1 MSARVRWV
9 LVWTAAGLG
18 LVNLVAFLAYTAPR
32 AARKRDVAARTTALD
47 SELARQR
54 TQVQELRDRAETISA
69 NRRDARAFMDAQ
81 VGPAD
86 ASVVPIL
93 REVESLARKQGLSV
107 GTQSF
112 QREAVKGLPVERFGI
127 VMPVEGDYRQVTGLV
142 GELEASPTFVT
153 LDRMSARTSA
163 ATAEGSEQVG
173 LDLEFSFYFRAGG
186 GQGPSR

>member
-1 MSARVRWV
+1 MSARVRRV
-9 LVWTAAGLG
+9 LLWTAAGLG
-18 LVNLVAFLAYTAPR
+18 LVNLVAFFAYTAPR
-32 AARKRDVAARTTALD
+32 AARKRDVAARTAALD

-69 NRRDARAFMDAQ
+69 NRTDARAFMAAQ

-93 REVESLARKQGLSV
+93 IEVESLARKQGLRV
-107 GTQSF
+107 GRQTF
-112 QREAVKGLPVERFGI
+112 AREAVKGLPVERFGI

-153 LDRMSARTSA
+153 LDKMSAQTSA
-163 ATAEGSEQVG
+163 AGGPSEQVG
-173 LDLEFSFYFRAGG
+173 LDLEFSYYFRAGADRRPG
-186 GQGPSR
+186 R